1 MTRRNPIPATG
12 DPGPPRRLSI
22 LTALGLVLL
31 CEGIA
36 LFAFFKKGFCLT
48 EGQPTI
54 SKACASATA
63 GQWYERSLIV
73 AAVIAAIGMG
83 AASFRRSPRLAWL
96 TVTLSLALT
105 TATMVW
111 GLQEVRSY

>member
-1 MTRRNPIPATG
+1 MSEAQS
-12 DPGPPRRLSI
+12 RRLSVP
-22 LTALGLVLL
+22 TALSLVLL
-31 CEGIA
+31 CEGTA

-73 AAVIAAIGMG
+73 AAAIAAIGIG
-83 AASFRRSPRLAWL
+83 VAGFRRSRRLAWL
-96 TVTLSLALT
+96 TFTLSLVLT
-105 TATMVW
+105 VATMIW
-111 GLQEVRSY
+111 GLQEVRRY